1 VTEASAAEPR
11 RRCLGRTGL
20 VGPDSPLQRVTAPN
34 LVREP
39 AAKKT
44 DVEARLTDCEAFA
57 IIDVR
62 ARAVLAPL

>member
-1 VTEASAAEPR
+1 MRQVR
-11 RRCLGRTGL
+11 R
-20 VGPDSPLQRVTAPN
+20 SPGAVVWAGQALSGQTAPYSA
-34 LVREP
+34 LRHRSWSEP